1 MKLAINVETYT
12 TCLNE
17 GEQCVM
23 CKSWYKSP
31 QPAGRVSISL
41 LPLCSAA
48 TQVSEMLE
56 MNKPEH
62 FLLKTE
68 HAQLRELVEFLRES
82 LTAIHIICR
91 DNGYYQSTL
100 L

>member
-1 MKLAINVETYT
+1 MKLAIYVKTYT

-23 CKSWYKSP
+23 CISWYKSH
-31 QPAGRVSISL
+31 QPAGRVSISF

-62 FLLKTE
+62 FLLKTTRSAPGAGRISE
-68 HAQLRELVEFLRES
+68 RELDCYS
-82 LTAIHIICR
+82 YHMQ
-91 DNGYYQSTL
+91 G
-100 L
+100 